1 MLILYQ
7 IYIRDLQSV
16 VIYSMLAFYLRVEL
30 KEPSLKSV
38 KMNKRLSLIS
48 IWYSQRQSR
57 ETALCWHRTGS

>member
-7 IYIRDLQSV
+7 MYIRDLQSV

-30 KEPSLKSV
+30 KEPSSKSV

-48 IWYSQRQSR
+48 I
-57 ETALCWHRTGS
+57 